1 MQQQCNIASTLTQF
15 FHVAYRQPVSVENI
29 RKKNEEKQTSIF
41 LSICKSLLQHK
52 STMLGRDRK
61 KNKKYLSIVSNGGH
75 QCQVACKVDLRLS
88 LRAFPPSTRQRN
100 VNATRFCL

>member
-52 STMLGRDRK
+52 S
-61 KNKKYLSIVSNGGH
+61 
-75 QCQVACKVDLRLS
+75 
-88 LRAFPPSTRQRN
+88 P
-100 VNATRFCL
+100 